1 MQVSEVWKCMGEKVL
16 GGNSAGEAELEQQG
30 LKSMLCTLRGSG
42 ELREV
47 ADQRAT
53 RS

>member
-16 GGNSAGEAELEQQG
+16 GGNSAGEAEREQ
-30 LKSMLCTLRGSG
+30 RGAQEHALYPEDSG